1 MCILLTTFSF
11 AFFPT
16 EFTELFLK
24 SLSALS
30 FRLEIHTCTSIYRK
44 QRYFFII
51 SNKISKISLFCI
63 STKTLWTYNKNL
75 FFWYFISFLW
85 LVWCSQKSIFSL
97 NPFVINASF
106 LYPLKT
112 SEKLTVFWCF
122 QGLEKG
128 CIGNEWAITNTRK
141 KHVKY
146 EQNHF
151 FTITPYKIFPTVKK
165 IQTVTRDPSPNPI
178 KRWFCFT
185 SCLFVKD
192 KLSSILPRQLHFVIE
207 NITARQL
214 FGLSQVFTL
223 GLLVSLG
230 HQ

>member
-1 MCILLTTFSF
+1 MS
-11 AFFPT
+11 
-16 EFTELFLK
+16 
-24 SLSALS
+24 
-30 FRLEIHTCTSIYRK
+30 
-44 QRYFFII
+44 
-51 SNKISKISLFCI
+51 
-63 STKTLWTYNKNL
+63 TYNENL

-97 NPFVINASF
+97 NPFVINATF

-192 KLSSILPRQLHFVIE
+192 KLLSILPRQLHFVIE